1 MGFSSQNSMLS
12 QGRGSMFTF
21 NIEVPCQIEQKE
33 LWYVASC
40 KKLDIY
46 SQGETEEIA
55 LHNLIETLELFL
67 TSCYDRGVLDNV
79 LIDCGF
85 KKVNQ
90 GTLEA
95 NPSEKKVTVSLPLFA
110 ENNSACPA

>member
-1 MGFSSQNSMLS
+1 MLS

-67 TSCYDRGVLDNV
+67 TSCYDRGVLDND